1 MNLNVDQENDH
12 TYVIRSADQELTRLH
27 INEFEKFLRP
37 YLFPVFTP
45 SGKNI
50 TRHYPMEEI
59 EGETHDHPHHTG
71 VYSAW
76 GDINGVD
83 NWAVGPNK
91 GKQIV
96 RSINYETT
104 DAGVIFTLEI
114 DWTTADE
121 KPQLA
126 ETRTIQIYDPTTF
139 TLPPESSPA
148 FVYDF
153 TVAFHAKYGPVK
165 FGDTKEGGLLSV
177 RVATPLNVES
187 EKGGQI
193 VNSRGGK
200 SASKKDGKKMYGE
213 NGQNGVIILE
223 S

>member
-1 MNLNVDQENDH
+1 
-12 TYVIRSADQELTRLH
+12 
-27 INEFEKFLRP
+27 
-37 YLFPVFTP
+37 
-45 SGKNI
+45 
-50 TRHYPMEEI
+50 MEEI

-76 GDINGVD
+76 GNITGGSIIGQSS
-83 NWAVGPNK
+83 ANK

-104 DAGVIFTLEI
+104 DAGMIFTLEI

-177 RVATPLNVES
+177 RVAT
-187 EKGGQI
+187 
-193 VNSRGGK
+193 R
-200 SASKKDGKKMYGE
+200 
-213 NGQNGVIILE
+213 
-223 S
+223 